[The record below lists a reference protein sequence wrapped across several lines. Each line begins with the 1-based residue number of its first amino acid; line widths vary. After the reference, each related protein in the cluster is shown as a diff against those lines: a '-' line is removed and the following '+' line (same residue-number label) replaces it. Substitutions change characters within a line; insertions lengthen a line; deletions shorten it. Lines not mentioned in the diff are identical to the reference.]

1 MYGIT
6 AAVVLTAYLG
16 LASMIDIAK
25 KRLPVWVL
33 AAGTVPAVIGTAAS
47 VLNAPEGE
55 RIKVLISH
63 ALGMLIGLSFL
74 IICLITREKLGKGD
88 AIIFAVCGAAVG
100 HEKLL
105 TLILSAFLLSA
116 LYGVA
121 MLAIGRMT
129 RKSSF
134 AFVPFILLGN
144 IMTEVLMYGA

>member
-100 HEKLL
+100 HE
-105 TLILSAFLLSA
+105 
-116 LYGVA
+116 
-121 MLAIGRMT
+121 
-129 RKSSF
+129 
-134 AFVPFILLGN
+134 
-144 IMTEVLMYGA
+144 